1 MRKDSTQKL
10 GAFDTKSLA
19 SLKQEQNAYIPGIVK
34 DKNNYK
40 IPANDFMHKV
50 YHDATLI
57 GDGTPGFPLSVV
69 GSSGGSG
76 SSGSSGSNVFIDSP
90 MNTVIVSESPFKHY
104 HLEGTNWGYRYNI
117 NWDDSAPIET
127 LYSVD
132 GNIETEIIH
141 ELGDPALKFELYN
154 ESDVVT
160 KFYVMTAQDDY
171 YGSEI
176 ARFTGGFVYQF
187 NPDAI
192 NNYYSLNIETLNLAV
207 EDPYK
212 IDIFSGDI
220 IKGNNPEEL
229 MIANDLETCV
239 LDDFVSAYE
248 VK

>member
-1 MRKDSTQKL
+1 MKKDSTQKL
-10 GAFDTKSLA
+10 GAFETKSLA
-19 SLKQEQNAYIPGIVK
+19 SLKQENNAYIPGIVK

-40 IPANDFMHKV
+40 IPVNDFMHKV

-69 GSSGGSG
+69 ASSG

-90 MNTVIVSESPFKHY
+90 NNTIIVTEDPTKHY

-117 NWDDSAPIET
+117 NWDDSVPAKT
-127 LYSVD
+127 LYSVN

-141 ELGDPALKFELYN
+141 ELGDPALRFELYDN
-154 ESDVVT
+154 TNVVT
-160 KFYVMTAQDDY
+160 RFYVMTAQNDY

-187 NPDAI
+187 NPDTV
-192 NNYYSLNIETLNLAV
+192 NNYYSLNIETTNLV
-207 EDPYK
+207 IEDPYK